1 MEEKAFCLPSPSLSP
16 FSFLYYGTESEIHN
30 CVVSIQGDSCR
41 DHCNSLIHVLS
52 QTPLWPVGIP
62 EGKKIRDEI
71 MRLDI
76 PSLESPC
83 LASLLYADP
92 DLSWGILTLWMV
104 NQTAQ
109 FLFRQVLLNVA
120 SGRSQ
125 IHLILVN
132 TDYQL
137 DRIERGTWEIS
148 KVYYLVCPWE
158 EFPEINGSDF
168 ESTGGFKIGIDS

>member
-104 NQTAQ
+104 NQTA
-109 FLFRQVLLNVA
+109 
-120 SGRSQ
+120 
-125 IHLILVN
+125 
-132 TDYQL
+132 
-137 DRIERGTWEIS
+137 
-148 KVYYLVCPWE
+148 
-158 EFPEINGSDF
+158 
-168 ESTGGFKIGIDS
+168 